1 MSEQE
6 KDVKFALINFIST
19 INENSILFFSQY
31 IFKQKFKEQSLAL
44 RKEQEQKLND
54 WESKMLIKGKY
65 KLIRKTTLKK
75 LETNLAND
83 KLKINKM
90 RLTAFRLRNKKLK
103 RTINEKQK
111 LLHTVIGRL
120 KKKTTPNEKANI
132 LKYLNVSSK
141 NKSTKSR
148 KIRIIVKE

>member
-1 MSEQE
+1 LSEQE